1 MNKYINKDRAIK
13 IVNTVDDMY
22 PYKVPGEFDTYS
34 KYNEGW
40 TDACDCIRGELE
52 VLPESDV
59 VSADYKQFFDEV
71 SSLPDCNTC
80 ADRDCK
86 YMPKPGQVTRF
97 NCPLWRGKDD
107 LTNPR

>member
-1 MNKYINKDRAIK
+1 MNKYIKKDVAIE
-13 IVNTVDDMY
+13 IVDKTEKVY
-22 PYKVPGEFDTYS
+22 PYKVPGDYDTYS
-34 KYNEGW
+34 QYNEGW
-40 TDACDCIRGELE
+40 SDACDYIRGAL
-52 VLPESDV
+52 VMLPAIYS
-59 VSADYKQFFDEV
+59 DYKMFFDEV

-107 LTNPR
+107 IKKEG